1 MKIIKIKSAE
11 ILIKS
16 VIIVLLMLNS
26 CNVQSQNYKCKT
38 QCFDV
43 RIDST
48 SIDQWN
54 YVISLCGDSI
64 IELYRI
70 DGVNNDVS
78 PIQKLTFH
86 NQDFYVIL
94 ISELLV
100 GYDYY
105 IILMNNPVRFF
116 ISDHIE
122 YFDLEDDR
130 IWYIQNIR
138 EEYITVY
145 FERYSRKVK
154 IKLREILPQ
163 TISNTRLR

>member
-1 MKIIKIKSAE
+1 MRIIKIISTE
-11 ILIKS
+11 ILIKF
-16 VIIVLLMLNS
+16 VIVVLLMLNS

-48 SIDQWN
+48 SVDKWN
-54 YVISLCGDSI
+54 YVISLCDDSI
-64 IELYRI
+64 IDLYRI
-70 DGVNNDVS
+70 DGVNNEVS

-105 IILMNNPVRFF
+105 IILMHNPVRFF
-116 ISDHIE
+116 VSDHIE
-122 YFDLEDDR
+122 YFDLEDNR
-130 IWYIQNIR
+130 TWYIQNIR
-138 EEYITVY
+138 EEFITVY
-145 FERYSRKVK
+145 FDYYSRKVK
-154 IKLREILPQ
+154 IKLRQIFPQ
-163 TISNTRLR
+163 TISNAQAR